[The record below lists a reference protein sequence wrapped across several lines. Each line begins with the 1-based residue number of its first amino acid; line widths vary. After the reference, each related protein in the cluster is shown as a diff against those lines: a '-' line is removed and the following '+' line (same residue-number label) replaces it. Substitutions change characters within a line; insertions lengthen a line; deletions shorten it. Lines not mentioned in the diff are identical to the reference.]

1 MTELD
6 ALFSPRAV
14 ALLGASRDPAKLG
27 HRLLKNLADHG
38 YAGSIYPVHPG
49 GEPILG
55 YPTLRQ
61 IADLPERLDLALV
74 SLPAPSVVPAVKA
87 LAGRGVRA
95 AVILSS
101 GFGEV
106 NAEGRASEE
115 ELLAIARSSGMRLL
129 GPNCMGVY
137 SSHDRLNGTYFWE
150 LPREPGAIS
159 VVSQSGAFGGLL
171 FRHLGSLGLGV
182 AKFASIGNQVD
193 LGVEELFEYLA
204 GDPETGLIACF
215 LEAVRD
221 GRRFVEAARRAT
233 AVKPVVVLKG
243 GRTGSGGRAAGS
255 HTGALAGSLPVYEAA
270 FRRGGI
276 VAVRE
281 SEEFFDAIHALAVSR
296 GRLPRDERL
305 AIVTVSGGPSV
316 VAADVA
322 EGIGLQVPPLPEA
335 LQSELRR
342 VLPSFAAT
350 GNPVDL
356 TPQVSPS
363 AIAPAALLLLGS
375 ELASGAVAVNV
386 GLDLPEFAD
395 GLIQAAQ
402 AHGKAL
408 VAFAADTPEVTRRF
422 ADAGVPVLP
431 NPERAVR
438 AYRALFL
445 AGRRRSLSPSSEDL
459 PVLPP
464 DLQELLAGRQGAL
477 PYQDARRILEPL
489 GIPFC
494 REEWADSADEA
505 VEAAKA
511 IGFPVVVKA
520 VREGLLHKTEAGAV
534 RMHVGTPHDVV
545 ESCRMLRARV
555 GPARFVIQ
563 EQVGPGVE
571 LLMGGRQD
579 PAFGPLV
586 LVGTGGLLAEAVQ
599 DVSLGLAPLPPEEA
613 RELLASGLRSRLLR
627 GYRGMP
633 ACDER
638 PLARILLTLGRLL
651 AAYPRIAEMD
661 LNPVIAS
668 GGSAVAV
675 DALIIL
681 AESGRGR

>member
-1 MTELD
+1 MSDLR
-6 ALFSPRAV
+6 AFFSPQAV
-14 ALLGASRDPAKLG
+14 AVLGVSRDPAKLG
-27 HRLLKNLADHG
+27 HRLLKNLADYG
-38 YAGSIYPVHPG
+38 YAGSIYPVNPS

-55 YPTLRQ
+55 YPTFSQ

-74 SLPAPSVVPAVKA
+74 SLPAPAVVPAVKV
-87 LAGRGVRA
+87 LSERRVHA

-106 NAEGRASEE
+106 NAEGRATQQ
-115 ELLAIARSSGMRLL
+115 ELLAIARASGMRLM

-137 SSHDRLNGTYFWE
+137 SSHGRLNGTYFWE

-193 LGVEELFEYLA
+193 LGVEDMFEYLA

-215 LEAVRD
+215 LEAVKD

-243 GRTGSGGRAAGS
+243 GRSGAGGRAAGS
-255 HTGALAGSLPVYEAA
+255 HTGALAGVYAVYEAA
-270 FRRGGI
+270 FRRAGI
-276 VAVRE
+276 VIVRE
-281 SEEFFDAIHALAVSR
+281 SEEFFDAIHALARWR
-296 GRLPRDERL
+296 GPLPRDKGV

-322 EGIGLQVPPLPEA
+322 EGVGLQTPPLPES

-342 VLPSFAAT
+342 ILPPFAAT

-363 AIAPAALLLLGS
+363 AIPDAVRAILGCES
-375 ELASGAVAVNV
+375 VSGAVGVNV
-386 GLDLPEFAD
+386 GLDIPEFAD
-395 GLIQAAQ
+395 GLIQAART
-402 AHGKAL
+402 HGKTL
-408 VAFAADTPEVTRRF
+408 VAFTADAPEVTRRF

-431 NPERAVR
+431 TPERAVR

-445 AGRRRSLSPSSEDL
+445 AGRRKSLSTFADDL
-459 PVLPP
+459 PVLTP
-464 DLQELLAGRQGAL
+464 DLRELLASRQGAL
-477 PYQDARRILEPL
+477 PYQDARRILESL

-494 REEWADSADEA
+494 REDWADSPDEA
-505 VEAAKA
+505 AEAAKRL
-511 IGFPVVVKA
+511 GFPVVVK
-520 VREGLLHKTEAGAV
+520 VIRDDLLHKTESGAV
-534 RMHVGTPHDVV
+534 QMNVRDPGSVV
-545 ESCRMLRARV
+545 LACRLLAARV
-555 GPARFVIQ
+555 GPARFLIQ
-563 EQVGPGVE
+563 EQVEPGVE

-579 PAFGPLV
+579 PTFGPVV
-586 LVGTGGLLAEAVQ
+586 LVGTGGILAEAVQ
-599 DVSLGLAPLPPEEA
+599 DVSLGLAPLDPEEA
-613 RELLASGLRSRLLR
+613 REMLAAGLRSRLLG
-627 GYRGMP
+627 GYRGLP
-633 ACDER
+633 ACEEG
-638 PLARILLTLGRLL
+638 PLVRILLTLGLL
-651 AAYPRIAEMD
+651 LVACPRIAELD
-661 LNPVIAS
+661 LNPVIAR

-675 DALIIL
+675 DSLIIL
-681 AESGRGR
+681 G